1 MSGGFD
7 VLVVAVGAAGTATV
21 LSSSLRAWL
30 SYRRSTTTMK
40 VTQGD
45 RIIVLD
51 STNLRDA
58 MQIAELVTKGPR
70 DPDIEAGVEKAAPE
84 RPE

>member
-1 MSGGFD
+1 M
-7 VLVVAVGAAGTATV
+7 GAAGTATV

-30 SYRRSTTTMK
+30 WYRRSATTMK
-40 VTQGD
+40 ITQGD
-45 RIIVLD
+45 RIVVLD

-58 MQIAELVTKGPR
+58 VQIAELVTMGLRDKGR
-70 DPDIEAGVEKAAPE
+70 GDSEVEAERGAPE